1 MLEAETEI
9 VLNEADNDTL
19 NKNQKHKKKK
29 QLISGGKLTWK
40 KLNNLQLLVTM
51 ESQKMII

>member
-29 QLISGGKLTWK
+29 QLISGGTLTWK
-40 KLNNLQLLVTM
+40 
-51 ESQKMII
+51 